1 MARAKEER
9 EHTQYRQLQTFA
21 VVTRRTCCAG
31 QLQNLLRVLEL
42 RHHTQGAQRR
52 ARNACGGV
60 SSLHLVHVNVIV
72 SNDVNWGW
80 GVQERRLE
88 HI

>member
-9 EHTQYRQLQTFA
+9 EHTQYHQLQTFA
-21 VVTRRTCCAG
+21 AVTRRTCCAG

-52 ARNACGGV
+52 TRDACGGV

-72 SNDVNWGW
+72 SNDVN
-80 GVQERRLE
+80 
-88 HI
+88 

>member
-9 EHTQYRQLQTFA
+9 EHTQYHQLQTFA
-21 VVTRRTCCAG
+21 AVTRRTCCAG

-52 ARNACGGV
+52 ACNACGGV
-60 SSLHLVHVNVIV
+60 SSLHLVHVDVIV
-72 SNDVNWGW
+72 SNDVNWEW

-88 HI
+88 HM